1 MDRKAHWEQ
10 VYRTK
15 APTSVSWFQP
25 EAALSAQLIQQVAPD
40 RTTPIIDVGA
50 GASVLVDH
58 LLDAGFLD
66 LTVTDIAGAAL
77 DLSRERLGRRA
88 AGVQWLEGDILQVP
102 FAPARFN
109 VWHDRAVFH
118 FLTDPSDRATY
129 RSQVERALAPGGYLL
144 LATFADD
151 GPQRCS
157 GLDVVRYSPELLL
170 AEFGEEFRA
179 VEAHREEHHTP
190 AGSVQHFTYLLCQR
204 VLRERQAAVP

>member
-15 APTSVSWFQP
+15 DPTSVSWYQP
-25 EAALSAQLIQQVAPD
+25 EAALSAQLIEQVAPD

-58 LLDAGFLD
+58 LLDAGYLD
-66 LTVTDIAGAAL
+66 LTVADIAGAAL
-77 DLSRERLGRRA
+77 ELSRARLGGRA
-88 AGVQWLEGDILQVP
+88 RGVQWLEADILQ
-102 FAPARFN
+102 APLPLARYT

-118 FLTDPSDRATY
+118 FLTDPAERAAY
-129 RSQVERALAPGGYLL
+129 RNQVERALAPGGFLL

-179 VEAHREEHHTP
+179 VEAHREAHHTP

-204 VLRERQAAVP
+204 VLRERYAAVP